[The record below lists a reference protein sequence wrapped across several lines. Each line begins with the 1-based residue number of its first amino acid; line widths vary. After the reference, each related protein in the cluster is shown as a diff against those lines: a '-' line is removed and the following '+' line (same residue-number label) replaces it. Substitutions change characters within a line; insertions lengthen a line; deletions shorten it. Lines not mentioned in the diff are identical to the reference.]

1 MFGIMSDIF
10 MHFFIRSSRY
20 SSDVGKM
27 IECPIFHVN
36 GDYPEVGWVTPG
48 RRRGGGGGKRGGVHV
63 QICYY

>member
-1 MFGIMSDIF
+1 MLGIMSDIF

-48 RRRGGGGGKRGGVHV
+48 RGRGGKQGRR
-63 QICYY
+63 

>member
-1 MFGIMSDIF
+1 MYY
-10 MHFFIRSSRY
+10 FIRSSRY

-48 RRRGGGGGKRGGVHV
+48 RGRGGGQERRSSCTNMLLLKGF
-63 QICYY
+63 CD